1 MSPSNDPKI
10 IRRKIRELISE
21 RGPLNRSQLAAAFST
36 EEASPA
42 EIDATLN
49 KLISLQVL
57 YLSPGNRIS
66 DKDETQD
73 LLAKGKEAI
82 AKTPLSR
89 NQLANA
95 LGKQDKGLPA
105 QYLRTEFFDALA
117 REPDV
122 YFHLGANGYVLS
134 TQKPDFEKHIRP
146 LAARYKQLSTV
157 LEKAGHTA
165 AEIQEAVTGAKPAPA
180 KAAPNIAAAKALPPA
195 TTGDDLDF
203 QRNAAELLVYSWQD
217 SPCAETRQSL
227 ETVMLNL
234 GLERVEEAGQVV
246 DFNGLT
252 LRGKQPMSQG
262 DKVRIVQPGW
272 RLRNGRGNHLI
283 AKAEVEPA

>member
-1 MSPSNDPKI
+1 MSPSIDPKI

-21 RGPLNRSQLAAAFST
+21 RGPLTRSQLAAAFTS

-42 EIDATLN
+42 EIEATLN

-66 DKDETQD
+66 DKDDTQD

-89 NQLANA
+89 NQLASA
-95 LGKQDKGLPA
+95 LSRQDKGLPT

-117 REPDV
+117 QEPDV

-157 LEKAGHTA
+157 LEKAGHTP
-165 AEIQEAVTGAKPAPA
+165 AEIQGAVTGAPVAAPKPSAPAP
-180 KAAPNIAAAKALPPA
+180 KALPPA
-195 TTGDDLDF
+195 STSDDLDF

-227 ETVMLNL
+227 ESVMLNL

-246 DFNGLT
+246 EFNGLT
-252 LRGKQPMSQG
+252 LRGKQPLSQG